1 MKARFSLLLLVA
13 IVAIA
18 AVLLSTSGGGGG
30 GALDPVAQA
39 AETTTHVGG
48 VQMSLQ
54 GSVTVPGLADQLT
67 FSGQGSFNFKAH
79 EGSLTLT
86 MAGLPQSVTSQ
97 LGGTSLQMTELFKSS
112 SIYMSSPLLS
122 GKLPGGAHWMKL
134 NLARVQ
140 QGIGLAP
147 SSLTSGGA
155 NPTQYLQFL
164 KSAGAKSQIV
174 GHETLRGVAST
185 HYAAKVDL
193 LKAAEAQPGAN
204 RSQLREAFQKLTSET
219 GLQSLPVDV
228 WVDAHGLVRK
238 VSVALSMDAAGQ
250 QVKTSVQSE
259 FYDFG
264 PTQSITVPADSEVFD
279 MTKQALQN
287 IPALG

>member
-1 MKARFSLLLLVA
+1 MKARFSLLLLAA
-13 IVAIA
+13 IAAIA
-18 AVLLSTSGGGGG
+18 AVLIATNGGGGGG

-54 GSVTVPGLADQLT
+54 GSVTVPGVADQLT

-97 LGGTSLQMTELFKSS
+97 LGGASLQMTELFKSS

-122 GKLPGGAHWMKL
+122 DKLPGGARWMKL

-140 QGIGLAP
+140 QGLGLDP

-174 GHETLRGVAST
+174 GHEVLRGVAST

-193 LKAAEAQPGAN
+193 LKVAEAQGGAN
-204 RSQLREAFQKLTSET
+204 RSQLHEAFQKLTSET
-219 GLQSLPVDV
+219 GLQSMPVDV

-238 VSVALSMDAAGQ
+238 LSVALSMGQ
-250 QVKTSVQSE
+250 QIKTSIQSE

-264 PTQSITVPADSEVFD
+264 PTPSIRAPADFEVFD

-287 IPALG
+287 MSALG

>member
-1 MKARFSLLLLVA
+1 MKARFSLILLVA
-13 IVAIA
+13 IVAVA

-39 AETTTHVGG
+39 AQATTQVGG

-54 GSVTVPGLADQLT
+54 GSVTVSGVANELT

-97 LGGTSLQMTELFKSS
+97 LGGASLQMTELFKSA

-122 GKLPGGAHWMKL
+122 NKLPGGARWMKL
-134 NLARVQ
+134 NLARFQ
-140 QGIGLAP
+140 QGIGLDP

-164 KSAGAKSQIV
+164 KAVGAKSQIV

-204 RSQLREAFQKLTSET
+204 RTQLREAFQKLTSAT

-228 WVDAHGLVRK
+228 WIDAHGLVRK
-238 VSVALSMDAAGQ
+238 LSVALSMDAAGQ